1 MGEDPAGD
9 FPVPL
14 TPLIGRER
22 ELAGARVLLAGGRL
36 LTLVGAGGSGK
47 TRLALEVV
55 RGEPGA
61 VFVDLAPV
69 REPGQFLP
77 AVARALGLR
86 EAGAQPL
93 PVTLDRYLRQW
104 GALLVLDNFEH
115 LLEAADELAGL
126 LQRCPE
132 MRVLVTSRAPLQVPG
147 EQLLHVQPLPVPD
160 LRALPAP
167 TELAAI
173 SSVALFAARVRAAQ
187 PDFAVD
193 AGNART
199 IAEVCLALD
208 GLPLALELAAAQVRR
223 YGLAEVLARS
233 RGRFTLWQ
241 SPRRGVPDR
250 HRTLAGA
257 IQWSVALLDA
267 PAAALF
273 RRLSVFAGGWTAS
286 AAAEVC
292 GEPALDVPA
301 LLATL
306 VDQSLVVA
314 AETRSGL
321 RYLMLE
327 TLREFAAAQLDL
339 HHERERFRL
348 RHLSWCCGIGAMVAR
363 LGNPDDERLTALDLA
378 EAEFD
383 NLAAALEGCG
393 PAHVTDAL
401 QLAGD
406 LYHLWDS
413 RGHLGEGRRHLERLL
428 AHPQATVDLAVR
440 AKALD
445 ALGLL
450 RLWQDDHAAAR
461 ALLGESAR
469 LAQRIG
475 DLDRWAWTTS
485 SLVISRAMGGD
496 LDGTESLALR
506 AVEVARA
513 HGTRASLARALCGL
527 ALLRSTQ
534 GRRAE
539 ASQLMEQ
546 CLRLLD
552 YMTWARGKFS
562 YFLGWFAFLDG
573 NLDRAAELLTTSLSA
588 FELMGERRSLP
599 DTLDAQGCLAQARG
613 QPAEALRRFTEA
625 QTLRAAAGSRR
636 NSYLA
641 QRCTLAEAKAR
652 AVQADVDPPPG
663 ITAREFQV
671 AHLVADGLT
680 NRQIGRRLAISE
692 RTAERHVENL
702 RRKLGVGT
710 RAQVAAWVSAL
721 PTLS

>member
-1 MGEDPAGD
+1 M
-9 FPVPL
+9 
-14 TPLIGRER
+14 
-22 ELAGARVLLAGGRL
+22 VLR
-36 LTLVGAGGSGK
+36 
-47 TRLALEVV
+47 
-55 RGEPGA
+55 
-61 VFVDLAPV
+61 
-69 REPGQFLP
+69 
-77 AVARALGLR
+77 
-86 EAGAQPL
+86 
-93 PVTLDRYLRQW
+93 
-104 GALLVLDNFEH
+104 
-115 LLEAADELAGL
+115 
-126 LQRCPE
+126 
-132 MRVLVTSRAPLQVPG
+132 
-147 EQLLHVQPLPVPD
+147 
-160 LRALPAP
+160 
-167 TELAAI
+167 
-173 SSVALFAARVRAAQ
+173 
-187 PDFAVD
+187 
-193 AGNART
+193 
-199 IAEVCLALD
+199 
-208 GLPLALELAAAQVRR
+208 
-223 YGLAEVLARS
+223 
-233 RGRFTLWQ
+233 
-241 SPRRGVPDR
+241 
-250 HRTLAGA
+250 
-257 IQWSVALLDA
+257 
-267 PAAALF
+267 
-273 RRLSVFAGGWTAS
+273 
-286 AAAEVC
+286 
-292 GEPALDVPA
+292 
-301 LLATL
+301 
-306 VDQSLVVA
+306 
-314 AETRSGL
+314 
-321 RYLMLE
+321 
-327 TLREFAAAQLDL
+327 
-339 HHERERFRL
+339 
-348 RHLSWCCGIGAMVAR
+348 IGAKVAR
-363 LGNPDDERLTALDLA
+363 LGNPDDERLPALDLA

-428 AHPQATVDLAVR
+428 AHPQATAGLAVR

-461 ALLGESAR
+461 ALLAESAR

-496 LDGTESLALR
+496 LDGTEFLALR
-506 AVEVARA
+506 AVEIARA
-513 HGTRASLARALCGL
+513 HGTRASQARALCGL
-527 ALLRSTQ
+527 ALLRSAQ

-573 NLDRAAELLTTSLSA
+573 NLDRAAELLDRPQCLQA
-588 FELMGERRSLP
+588 HGRAPVAARHPRRAGLP
-599 DTLDAQGCLAQARG
+599 RPSPRPACGGAAPVHRGTNPARCG
-613 QPAEALRRFTEA
+613 RI
-625 QTLRAAAGSRR
+625 RR

-652 AVQADVDPPPG
+652 AAQADVDPPPG

-671 AHLVADGLT
+671 AHLVAGGLT

-692 RTAERHVENL
+692 RTAERRVENL

>member
-1 MGEDPAGD
+1 VGEGPAGD

-36 LTLVGAGGSGK
+36 LTLVGVGGSGK

-93 PVTLDRYLRQW
+93 PVTLYRYLRQW

-115 LLEAADELAGL
+115 LLEAAGELAGL

-147 EQLLHVQPLPVPD
+147 EQLLQVQPLPVPD

-167 TELAAI
+167 AELAAI

-233 RGRFTLWQ
+233 RGRFMLWQ

-292 GEPALDVPA
+292 GEPGMDVPA

-321 RYLMLE
+321 RYRMLE

-339 HHERERFRL
+339 HRERERFRR

-363 LGNPDDERLTALDLA
+363 LGNPDDERLPALDLA

-383 NLAAALEGCG
+383 NLAASLEGCG

-413 RGHLGEGRRHLERLL
+413 RGHLGEGCRHLERLL
-428 AHPQATVDLAVR
+428 ARPQATVDLAVR

-469 LAQRIG
+469 LAQRTG

-496 LDGTESLALR
+496 LDGTESLALG

-527 ALLRSTQ
+527 ALLRSAQ
-534 GRRAE
+534 GRQAE

-546 CLRLLD
+546 CLQLLD

-573 NLDRAAELLTTSLSA
+573 NLDRAAELLATSLGA

-599 DTLDAQGCLAQARG
+599 DTVDALGCLAEARG
-613 QPAEALRRFTEA
+613 QPAEALRRFAEA
-625 QTLRAAAGSRR
+625 QAMRAAAGSCR
-636 NSYLA
+636 NGYLA
-641 QRCTLAEAKAR
+641 RRCTLAEVRAR
-652 AVQADVDPPPG
+652 AAQADVDPPPG

-680 NRQIGRRLAISE
+680 NRQIGRQLAISE

-721 PTLS
+721 PTPG